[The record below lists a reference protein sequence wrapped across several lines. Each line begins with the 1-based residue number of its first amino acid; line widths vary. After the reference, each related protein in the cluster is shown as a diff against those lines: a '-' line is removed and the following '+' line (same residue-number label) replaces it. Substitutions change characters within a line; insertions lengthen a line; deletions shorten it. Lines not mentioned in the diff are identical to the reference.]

1 MREIPRENTRSSRI
15 GRSTEWIAAAVAVLC
30 YANVLP
36 NDFCHDDDPIVRFND
51 QVSAPGHWLTIWTTD
66 YWSRARDESPN
77 RDLLYR
83 PIAVTSYRLIRV
95 LLGPHPFPQHLL
107 NVLLHAL
114 AAVLV
119 VRLCRR
125 MELADPVSLAAG
137 VLFAV
142 LPIHSEVVA
151 SVVGRADILATLGVL
166 LAILSHRRSLLAA
179 SGATSAAWRVAAALA
194 AFGAM
199 GAKESGVAAALLI
212 VLYDAFWARL
222 RQVRH
227 AASKWWSWRTARRL
241 AYLLFPCMI
250 YLVLRSYA
258 LGGHLH
264 ERAALTKTINVLVD
278 SPPWQHAL
286 GVLQLWG
293 MYWAKTLWPAV
304 LCVNYSINA
313 VRLATGPLDQ
323 HVVLGVLIAV
333 GLIIFA
339 AVRWRR
345 NDRLVALSVA
355 ALAVSY
361 APTANALVLMRVFF
375 AERIW
380 YLPSVWVAI
389 MIALVVAPLLRVR
402 VVRAVGVVV
411 ILAMIARGWI
421 RSTEWRDNGTLYA
434 AAYRDHPQAVGCLQ
448 LYGQWLVNNG
458 AYSAGVDLLERAIE
472 IDMGYTDAQR
482 TLGQAQ
488 LRAGHWREAVRHLQI
503 ADMQAPGHSPTVDGL
518 GRAGRELFKQEGEQL
533 SRLEQTAN
541 NRPDDVEAEIAVIRK
556 MRDLGRVR
564 DALDRLRAG
573 EPRFSSSVVWQT
585 EYAVTLVYLNDRDG
599 AIERYRRAVEL
610 GASDPQLMVELAMLL
625 LERRQNDDLEHAWDL
640 AKRASRLAPG
650 APSVLVCRAELLA
663 QRGDV
668 HGAIAAYQEAI
679 RSLPPDSDQRRVLEQ
694 RARALGR

>member
-1 MREIPRENTRSSRI
+1 MREIPRANTRSSRI
-15 GRSTEWIAAAVAVLC
+15 GRSTEWIVAAVAVLC

-36 NDFCHDDDPIVRFND
+36 NDFCHDDDPIVRFNE
-51 QVSAPGHWLTIWTTD
+51 QVNEPGHWLTIWTTD
-66 YWSRARDESPN
+66 YWSRTRDESPN

-114 AAVLV
+114 VAALV

-137 VLFAV
+137 GLFAA

-212 VLYDAFWARL
+212 VLYDAFWTRW
-222 RQVRH
+222 RQDRDD
-227 AASKWWSWRTARRL
+227 ASKWWSLRTARRL
-241 AYLLFPCMI
+241 AYLLFPCVI
-250 YLVLRSYA
+250 YVVLRSFA
-258 LGGHLH
+258 LEEHLH
-264 ERAALTKTINVLVD
+264 ERPALTKTINVLVD
-278 SPPWQHAL
+278 SPPWQHGL

-293 MYWAKTLWPAV
+293 MYWAKTFWPGV

-313 VRLATGPLDQ
+313 VRLATGPLDP

-339 AVRWRR
+339 VVRWRR
-345 NDRLVALSVA
+345 NDRTAALLAA

-380 YLPSVWVAI
+380 YLPSVWAAVL
-389 MIALVVAPLLRVR
+389 IALVVAPLLRVR
-402 VVRAVGVVV
+402 VVRAIGVIVV
-411 ILAMIARGWI
+411 LAMIARGWI

-472 IDMGYTDAQR
+472 IDMGYTDAHR

-518 GRAGRELFKQEGEQL
+518 GRASHELSRQEGEQL
-533 SRLEQTAN
+533 SRLEQTAADH
-541 NRPDDVEAEIAVIRK
+541 PDDVEAEIAVIRK

-564 DALDRLRAG
+564 DAIDRLRAG
-573 EPRFSSSVVWQT
+573 EPRFASSVVWQT

-599 AIERYRRAVEL
+599 AIARYKL
-610 GASDPQLMVELAMLL
+610 ASGLAPNDPQLMVELAMLL
-625 LERRQNDDLEHAWDL
+625 LERRQGDDLDQAWDL
-640 AKRASRLAPG
+640 ADRASRLAPG
-650 APSVLVCRAELLA
+650 APSILVCRAELLA
-663 QRGDV
+663 QRGDLR
-668 HGAIAAYQEAI
+668 GAIAAYQEAI
-679 RSLPPDSDQRRVLEQ
+679 RSLPPGSDQRRVLEQ

>member
-1 MREIPRENTRSSRI
+1 MRVIPRANTRSSRI

-30 YANVLP
+30 CANVLP
-36 NDFCHDDDPIVRFND
+36 NNFCHDDDPIVRYNE
-51 QVSAPGHWLTIWTTD
+51 QVNGPGYWLTIWTTD
-66 YWSRARDESPN
+66 YWSARRDESPN

-114 AAVLV
+114 VAALV

-151 SVVGRADILATLGVL
+151 GVVGRADLLATLGVL
-166 LAILSHRRSLLAA
+166 VAILSHRRSLLAA
-179 SGATSAAWRVAAALA
+179 SGATSAAWRAAAALA

-199 GAKESGVAAALLI
+199 GAKESGVAAAPLI
-212 VLYDAFWARL
+212 VLYDAFWTRW
-222 RQVRH
+222 RQDRDD
-227 AASKWWSWRTARRL
+227 ASKWWRVRTARRL
-241 AYLLFPCMI
+241 AYLLFPCVI
-250 YLVLRSYA
+250 YVVLRSYA
-258 LGGHLH
+258 LEGHLH
-264 ERAALTKTINVLVD
+264 ERPALTKTINVLVD

-293 MYWAKTLWPAV
+293 MYWAKTFWPGV

-313 VRLATGPLDQ
+313 VRLATGPLDR
-323 HVVLGVLIAV
+323 HVVLGILIAV

-339 AVRWRR
+339 VVRWRR
-345 NDRLVALSVA
+345 NDRLAALSVA
-355 ALAVSY
+355 ALTLSY

-375 AERIW
+375 AERVW
-380 YLPSVWVAI
+380 YLPSVWAAVL
-389 MIALVVAPLLRVR
+389 IASVGAPLLRVR

-411 ILAMIARGWI
+411 ILALVARCWI
-421 RSTEWRDNGTLYA
+421 RSAEWRDNGTLYA

-472 IDMGYTDAQR
+472 IDMGYTDAHR

-518 GRAGRELFKQEGEQL
+518 TRASRELSRQEGEHLDQL
-533 SRLEQTAN
+533 KQTAN
-541 NRPDDVEAEIAVIRK
+541 DHPDDVEAEIAVIRK
-556 MRDLGRVR
+556 MRDLGRVH
-564 DALDRLRAG
+564 DAMDRFRAG
-573 EPRFSSSVVWQT
+573 EPRFASVVVWQT

-599 AIERYRRAVEL
+599 AIARYRL
-610 GASDPQLMVELAMLL
+610 ASGLAPNDPQLMVELAMLL
-625 LERRQNDDLEHAWDL
+625 LERRQNDDLERAWGL
-640 AKRASRLAPG
+640 AERASRLAPG
-650 APSVLVCRAELLA
+650 ATSVLVCRAELLA
-663 QRGDV
+663 QRGDL
-668 HGAIAAYQEAI
+668 HGAVEAYQEAI

-694 RARALGR
+694 RARAWGR

>member
-1 MREIPRENTRSSRI
+1 MSPVLTPPSRPSAL
-15 GRSTEWIAAAVAVLC
+15 RAELVAAVTAIIC
-30 YANVLP
+30 YLHVLP
-36 NDFCHDDDPIVRFND
+36 NDFCHDDDPIVRFNE
-51 QVSAPGHWLTIWTTD
+51 QVSEPGPWLTIWTTD

-95 LLGPHPFPQHLL
+95 LLGAHPLPQHLL
-107 NVLLHAL
+107 NVLLHAWV
-114 AAVLV
+114 AALV

-142 LPIHSEVVA
+142 LPVHSEVVA
-151 SVVGRADILATLGVL
+151 GIVGRADILATLGVL
-166 LAILSHRRSLLAA
+166 VAILSHRRSLLAA

-199 GAKESGVAAALLI
+199 GAKESGVAAAPLT
-212 VLYDAFWARL
+212 VLCDAFWTRW
-222 RQVRH
+222 RQDRDD
-227 AASKWWSWRTARRL
+227 ATMWWSWRTARRL
-241 AYLLFPCMI
+241 AYLLFPCVL
-250 YLVLRSYA
+250 YVVLRSYA
-258 LGGHLH
+258 LEGHLH

-286 GVLQLWG
+286 GVVQLWG
-293 MYWAKTLWPAV
+293 MYWAKTFWPGV

-313 VRLATGPLDQ
+313 VRLATGPLDR

-339 AVRWRR
+339 VVRWRS
-345 NDRLVALSVA
+345 NDRMAALSAA

-380 YLPSVWVAI
+380 YLPSVWAAVLI
-389 MIALVVAPLLRVR
+389 VLVVAPLLRVR

-411 ILAMIARGWI
+411 ILALVARCWI
-421 RSTEWRDNGTLYA
+421 RSAEWRDNGTLYA

-448 LYGQWLVNNG
+448 PYGQWLVNNG

-472 IDMGYTDAQR
+472 IDMGYTDAHR

-518 GRAGRELFKQEGEQL
+518 RRASRELSRKEGEQL
-533 SRLEQTAN
+533 DQLEQTAAD
-541 NRPDDVEAEIAVIRK
+541 RPDDAEAEVAVIRK
-556 MRDLGRVR
+556 MRDSGRVHE
-564 DALDRLRAG
+564 AIDRLRTC
-573 EPRFSSSVVWQT
+573 EPRFASVVVWQT

-599 AIERYRRAVEL
+599 AIARYEL
-610 GASDPQLMVELAMLL
+610 ALGLGPNDPQLMVELAMLL
-625 LERRQNDDLEHAWDL
+625 LERRQGDDLGQAWDL
-640 AKRASRLAPG
+640 AGRASRLAPG
-650 APSVLVCRAELLA
+650 ATSVLVCRAELLA
-663 QRGDV
+663 QRGDL

-679 RSLPPDSDQRRVLEQ
+679 RSLPPDSDQRRVLQQ